1 MRKRSYYERPTMARK
16 RHHSS
21 KKQSMMS
28 RYHEHSGEERHL
40 HGYHPRRS
48 YDMLRHEKD
57 MHNDE
62 RMHDSEPERSGPYHY
77 DRQADGMMSRR
88 RSEMRDAGMIHEDRS
103 QIANLPQEVMMKPY
117 PKNGPYMPE
126 GLDDTIRGVDHQMDY
141 DDSKRRSHNVPKKV

>member
-1 MRKRSYYERPTMARK
+1 
-16 RHHSS
+16 
-21 KKQSMMS
+21 MS

-62 RMHDSEPERSGPYHY
+62 RMHDSEPERSGPHHY

-88 RSEMRDAGMIHEDRS
+88 RSEMRDAGMIHEDPRE
-103 QIANLPQEVMMKPY
+103 IANLPQNVVIEPY
-117 PKNGPYMPE
+117 RKCGYYTPE
-126 GLDDTIRGVDHQMDY
+126 DIDDTIVGVDRQITF
-141 DDSKRRSHNVPKKV
+141 DDSQKMRHFFPKKV